1 MITAKEAKTITD
13 NCTYD
18 KSKYYLTALNR
29 NIKRAAADGKHDII
43 MKWQGKVS
51 EETESKVTQTL
62 LDNGFEI
69 TLIPASHC
77 YEYGAIRVM
86 W

>member
-29 NIKRAAADGKHDII
+29 NIKTIYRRF
-43 MKWQGKVS
+43 
-51 EETESKVTQTL
+51 
-62 LDNGFEI
+62 FEKN
-69 TLIPASHC
+69 
-77 YEYGAIRVM
+77 YY
-86 W
+86 

>member
-1 MITAKEAKTITD
+1 
-13 NCTYD
+13 
-18 KSKYYLTALNR
+18 
-29 NIKRAAADGKHDII
+29 

-51 EETESKVTQTL
+51 EEIESKVTQTL

-69 TLIPASHC
+69 TLIPANHS

>member
-29 NIKRAAADGKHDII
+29 NIKRAAADGKRDII

>member
-29 NIKRAAADGKHDII
+29 NIKRAAAD
-43 MKWQGKVS
+43 VS
-51 EETESKVTQTL
+51 FAHVIVIDRMARKS
-62 LDNGFEI
+62 I
-69 TLIPASHC
+69 
-77 YEYGAIRVM
+77 
-86 W
+86 

>member
-18 KSKYYLTALNR
+18 KSKYYLTNLNR
-29 NIKRAAADGKHDII
+29 NIKRAAADGKCDII

-69 TLIPASHC
+69 TLISASHS
-77 YEYGAIRVM
+77 YEYGAIKVM